1 MRSKKNLN
9 FIEKIPIKYLC
20 LILLL
25 ASSIIYMSNIREVM
39 DISFYDEAQQLKD
52 GLSMGSKTL
61 PPADRSPIYSLWY
74 AFLSLFISSPVEI
87 YYFNWY
93 FLTVCVP
100 AMMYITLTTIKLNP
114 LFSFLISMVFLYSRF
129 NYPLWPKT
137 NNFGILLILIIVLL
151 LSKYKNISM
160 NKKRDLY
167 LFLFYIGS
175 YLRPE
180 LLISCLVYFL
190 INLFKFKLKFTIT
203 RWIYISTVA
212 LFLFLF
218 GIPFTNR
225 LSVAFG
231 QHFAVNY
238 IDKNGIPIVAWD
250 SYRTIID
257 EVFGKDRNN
266 IIEYF
271 FSNPKAF
278 LDHVIFNIK
287 RVPVSF
293 LSYFKPYNESGY
305 YIFVVLVGFLLVLLI
320 VANYH
325 KENLLK
331 RFFNLSKIRN
341 ALKKNTNQVL
351 LSLIAPFVIT
361 TSLIFP
367 RGHYFL
373 YIFIGLTIIFV
384 YNLKDLINPTFYK
397 LNKYFKIGFLL
408 LIFSITHV
416 NTQEKNNLYGLEIV
430 NFITEYKNFY
440 NLDTINIF
448 SGDGNYCVYVPDI
461 CELNPNLG
469 DSEDYTDYIE
479 KNEIH
484 IIILSERLLISYG
497 VLNQKGSESFV
508 QDLEKLS
515 YLKKKSIWG
524 TDIYVKDY

>member
-1 MRSKKNLN
+1 MRSKKNLTL
-9 FIEKIPIKYLC
+9 IEKIPIKYLC
-20 LILLL
+20 FFLLL

-52 GLSMGSKTL
+52 GLSMRSKTL

-74 AFLSLFISSPVEI
+74 AFLSFFISSPVDI

-93 FLTVCVP
+93 FLTVGVP
-100 AMMYITLTTIKLNP
+100 VVMYITLTRIQLDP

-151 LSKYKNISM
+151 LSKYKKNSM
-160 NKKRDLY
+160 NEKRDLY

-180 LLISCLVYFL
+180 FLISCIIYFL
-190 INLFKFKLKFTIT
+190 FNLFKFKLKFTIT
-203 RWIYISTVA
+203 RCIYISIIG

-218 GIPFTNR
+218 GIPFTSR
-225 LSVAFG
+225 LSGAFG

-257 EVFGKDRNN
+257 EVFGKDKNN

-278 LDHVIFNIK
+278 LDHLFFNIK

-305 YIFVVLVGFLLVLLI
+305 NIIVVLTGLFLMLLI
-320 VANYH
+320 VVYYH
-325 KENLLK
+325 KGNLFK
-331 RFFNLSKIRN
+331 RIFNLPKIRN

-351 LSLIAPFVIT
+351 VSLIAPFVIT

-384 YNLKDLINPTFYK
+384 YNLKDLINPPFYK
-397 LNKYFKIGFLL
+397 MNKYFKIGFLL

-416 NTQEKNNLYGLEIV
+416 NTQEKNDLYGLEIV
-430 NFITEYKNFY
+430 NFITEYKSFY

-448 SGDGNYCVYVPDI
+448 SGDGNYCVYVTDI

-484 IIILSERLLISYG
+484 IVILSKRLLISYG
-497 VLNQKGSESFV
+497 VLNQKGSESLA
-508 QDLEKLS
+508 QDLEKLN
-515 YLKKKSIWG
+515 YLKKKSIWD